1 MWICGEHI
9 SACDRWRARVG
20 GSANFCSHGCC
31 ANITELEGTW
41 GVPQHTPNT
50 PARPEG
56 KPRPREGQAAV
67 QGQGEDVAEPE
78 PEPSSPTLVGAG
90 PGIWDRDVALH
101 LSQARAGT
109 WPQRWSPLKSE
120 EPPECGGVWQDTGHA
135 IVRSVSKRSLCAYCV
150 PSPAPGPGVSSGQ
163 EETKLRIL
171 LKPAFWGR
179 GGGAL
184 KNRM

>member
-1 MWICGEHI
+1 M
-9 SACDRWRARVG
+9 
-20 GSANFCSHGCC
+20 
-31 ANITELEGTW
+31 
-41 GVPQHTPNT
+41 
-50 PARPEG
+50 
-56 KPRPREGQAAV
+56 
-67 QGQGEDVAEPE
+67 AEPE

-101 LSQARAGT
+101 LSQAWAGT

-135 IVRSVSKRSLCAYCV
+135 IVRSVSKRSLRAYCV

-163 EETKLRIL
+163 EETKLCIL
-171 LKPAFWGR
+171 LKLAFWGR